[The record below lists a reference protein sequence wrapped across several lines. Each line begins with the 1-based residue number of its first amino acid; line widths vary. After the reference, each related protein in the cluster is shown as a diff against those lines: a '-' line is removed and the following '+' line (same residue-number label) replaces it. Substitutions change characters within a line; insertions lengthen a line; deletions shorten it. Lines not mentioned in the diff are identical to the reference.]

1 MLTELMWVEHMWKL
15 LCYMCGLWQLK
26 KEDRKREKEV
36 QHICMSTLA
45 FATTCA
51 YHDVLGEYTMSWFV
65 YFSCITLTSF
75 LNLYDCGHN
84 IVTCRCGPV
93 NLERNQGA
101 SQKMHQS
108 M

>member
-1 MLTELMWVEHMWKL
+1 MEVAVLHEIVWSMAV
-15 LCYMCGLWQLK
+15 LWQLK

-51 YHDVLGEYTMSWFV
+51 YHDVLGEYTWFV
-65 YFSCITLTSF
+65 YFSCTTLTSF